1 MEIKK
6 YTDDLDYL
14 DKVKRRGITF
24 NREQIACEYQ
34 YDDLFDELDE
44 LDTPGLFSYKCMGYL
59 KPFIYEIERE
69 FGSADS
75 QFFGPDFGSGFE
87 EDYGPI
93 DIEYQFCYGTCK
105 AKFVVENGMFIINI
119 SKHDSV
125 DDVIY
130 SIIHHFEDLFPDY
143 AE

>member
-1 MEIKK
+1 M
-6 YTDDLDYL
+6 
-14 DKVKRRGITF
+14 
-24 NREQIACEYQ
+24 
-34 YDDLFDELDE
+34 
-44 LDTPGLFSYKCMGYL
+44 S
-59 KPFIYEIERE
+59 FIYEIERE
-69 FGSADS
+69 FGPIDS
-75 QFFGPDFGSGFE
+75 QFFGAEFGSGFE

-93 DIEYQFCYGTCK
+93 DIEYQFDYDTCK

-130 SIIHHFEDLFPDY
+130 RIIQHFEDLFPDY

>member
-6 YTDDLDYL
+6 YTEDDLEYL
-14 DKVKRRGITF
+14 YKVKRGGITY
-24 NREQIACEYQ
+24 NREQIASEYMC
-34 YDDLFDELDE
+34 DSFFDEIQC
-44 LDTPGLFSYKCMGYL
+44 PCLFSYETMEHL

-69 FGSADS
+69 FGLRDS
-75 QFFGPDFGSGFE
+75 PFYGPDFGSGFE

-93 DIEYQFCYGTCK
+93 DILYQFDYGTCK
-105 AKFVVENGMFIINI
+105 AKFVAENGMFIINI

-130 SIIHHFEDLFPDY
+130 RIIHHFEDLFPDY

>member
-1 MEIKK
+1 MEINK
-6 YTDDLDYL
+6 YTKDNLNYL
-14 DKVKRRGITF
+14 DRVRREGITF
-24 NREQIACEYQ
+24 NREEIAVE
-34 YDDLFDELDE
+34 LFRL
-44 LDTPGLFSYKCMGYL
+44 GLF

-69 FGSADS
+69 FGPIDS
-75 QFFGPDFGSGFE
+75 QFFGAKFGSGFE
-87 EDYGPI
+87 EDYGSF
-93 DIEYQFCYGTCK
+93 DIEYKFDYGTCK

-130 SIIHHFEDLFPDY
+130 RIIHHFKDLFPDY